1 MKTLFVKLVWRVVA
15 VLALCTAGLCAA
27 EMKAGVAK
35 LEITPVTPVWL
46 SGYAARTH
54 PSDGVLVPLWAK
66 ALALESSKGQR
77 FVMVTID
84 VVGIPRSVA
93 DEVATRV
100 HKQYGLER
108 RQLLLNTTH
117 THTGPMVWPNL
128 MNLAVIAPDEQ
139 RRLIAYSR
147 TLTDAL
153 VSVTGAALKDL
164 ADATVFYGE
173 DSAAF
178 AMNRRLPTPTGFQ
191 NAPNPDGL
199 VDHRVPVLKIADRS
213 GKVRAILFA
222 YACHNTTLGADIYQF
237 SGDYAGYAQA
247 ALEREYPGAAAMFMM
262 LCAGDQNPYPRGTV
276 ALAEQHGNE
285 LAAAVVRV
293 LSRSMTP
300 VGGPIRSTFRLTEL
314 RLAPRSREDF
324 EQERKSPVPA
334 VVRRA
339 ELMLKAMDAGQRID
353 KVEYPVE
360 AIRFGHSLT
369 LLALGGE
376 VTVDYALRVQREYH
390 GEPIIVA
397 AYSNDVMSYIPS
409 ARVLREGGY
418 EAVDSMP
425 YYGLAGTYASDVE
438 DRVFAAIHQVMGRVG
453 R

>member
-1 MKTLFVKLVWRVVA
+1 M
-15 VLALCTAGLCAA
+15 
-27 EMKAGVAK
+27 
-35 LEITPVTPVWL
+35 

-77 FVMVTID
+77 IVMVTID

-100 HKQYGLER
+100 QKQYGLER
-108 RQLLLNTTH
+108 RQLLLNASH
-117 THTGPMVWPNL
+117 THSGPMVWPHL
-128 MNLAVIAPDEQ
+128 MNLSVMAPEEE
-139 RRLIAYSR
+139 RNLRAYSQR
-147 TLTDAL
+147 LTDAL

-164 ADATVFYGE
+164 ASATVFYGE
-173 DSAAF
+173 GSAAF
-178 AMNRRLPTPTGFQ
+178 AMNRRLPTPTGFK
-191 NAPNPDGL
+191 NSPNPDGL
-199 VDHRVPVLKIADRS
+199 VDHRVPVLKIADGS

-237 SGDYAGYAQA
+237 SGDYAGYAQG
-247 ALEREYPGAAAMFMM
+247 ALEREYPGAAAMFMA
-262 LCAGDQNPYPRGTV
+262 LCGGDQNPYPRGTV
-276 ALAEQHGNE
+276 ALAQQHGEE
-285 LAAAVVRV
+285 LAAAVGRV
-293 LSRSMTP
+293 LSGSMTP
-300 VGGPIRSTFRLTEL
+300 ISGPIRSTFQLAQL

-324 EQERKSPVPA
+324 VQELKSTVPA

-339 ELMLKAMDAGQRID
+339 ELMLKAMDAGRAID
-353 KVEYPVE
+353 QVEYPVE
-360 AIRFGHSLT
+360 AVRFGRSLT

-390 GEPIIVA
+390 GEPVIAA

-425 YYGLAGTYASDVE
+425 YYGLAGPYASDVE
-438 DRVFAAIHQVMGRVG
+438 ERVFAAIHQVMSKVG